1 MNHKQQNQ
9 GNRGHQTGHGQLSE
23 IYEIIKEIKMADSLS
38 NVLEPKKFAPVDGW
52 ADKLTKILYDNKKQ
66 IKSSQLRK
74 VFNQIKQV
82 CDKADLENKVDLYLI
97 YPNLVYAK
105 ARDLI
110 PNEFY
115 ELMVACL
122 DKLKESKNKEDYK
135 RFGEFMTA
143 IVAYNKRFRE
153 K

>member
-1 MNHKQQNQ
+1 MNHRHQNQ
-9 GNRGHQTGHGQLSE
+9 GNRGHHTGQNQQSEISKIINQIKNARSLSE
-23 IYEIIKEIKMADSLS
+23 
-38 NVLEPKKFAPVDGW
+38 VLKPENFAPTGGW
-52 ADKLTKILYDNKKQ
+52 ADEITDELKGK

-82 CDKADLENKVDLYLI
+82 CDKADIENKVELYLI
-97 YPNLVYAK
+97 YPNLVYAQ

-110 PNEFY
+110 PKDFY
-115 ELMVACL
+115 DLLVACL
-122 DKLKESKNKEDYK
+122 DKLKDSKNQEDYK